1 MDYFERINTIES
13 ALSELS
19 GEKVLQYLTGW
30 HGLQLLDK
38 PFYDYL
44 VDEGILPEEEE
55 EEEEEQWEKQY

>member
-1 MDYFERINTIES
+1 MDYDTRVDVIYE

-38 PFYDYL
+38 AFYDYL
-44 VDEGILPEEEE
+44 VDEGILPEDED
-55 EEEEEQWEKQY
+55 